1 MNVCINTP
9 AVVMGVLHT
18 EAVNA
23 SKRRNPEV
31 NAAHHIQNK
40 LFGFAKR
47 GR

>member
-1 MNVCINTP
+1 MNAWMNTP
-9 AVVMGVLHT
+9 AVVMGILHT

-23 SKRRNPEV
+23 SEPRNPEV
-31 NAAHHIQNK
+31 NAVHHTQSK